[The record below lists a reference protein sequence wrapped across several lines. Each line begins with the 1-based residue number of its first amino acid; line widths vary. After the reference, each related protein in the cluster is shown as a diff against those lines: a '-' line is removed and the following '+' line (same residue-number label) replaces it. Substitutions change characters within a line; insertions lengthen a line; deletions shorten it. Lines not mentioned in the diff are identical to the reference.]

1 MKKRLILISAVIAL
15 AALAIVPIVYAG
27 PGGHHMR
34 GQGMGTG
41 HMGMGGGHGFGMG
54 PLGHLN
60 RLQAKLDLSEEQV
73 TQLKAILAETHQQ
86 NAQYRD
92 QLHGGVKDIAQTLL
106 KDPND
111 IAAAQAILDQQSAA
125 ERAMK
130 ANVLQATSK
139 ALNVLT
145 AEQRTKL
152 ATLLEERANRW
163 EGRKR

>member
-27 PGGHHMR
+27 PGGRHMR
-34 GQGMGTG
+34 GQGMGAG
-41 HMGMGGGHGFGMG
+41 QGMGGGHGFGMG
-54 PLGHLN
+54 PFGHLG
-60 RLQAKLDLSEEQV
+60 RLQAKLDLSDQQV
-73 TQLKAILAETHQQ
+73 DQLKVIFTETRQQ

-92 QLHGGVKDIAQTLL
+92 QLHGGMRDIAQTLL

-111 IAAAQAILDQQSAA
+111 IAGAKALLDQQSQA
-125 ERAMK
+125 EQAMK

-145 AEQRTKL
+145 ADQRTKL
-152 ATLLEERANRW
+152 ATMLEERADRW
-163 EGRKR
+163 EARKR